1 KSRQFGRERET
12 LRFQVDEIKRAEL
25 REGEENELRE
35 ERLRLRNSERLSEL
49 TTEASLLL
57 DGGEED
63 ADNSLHAR
71 LRSLGKRLDE
81 ISRLDP
87 SAVRESASRHAEVVA
102 LLNDW
107 SAELADYVSSLDA
120 QPGR

>member
-1 KSRQFGRERET
+1 MFAGLETKAAKVRALFNDGQAADAALRDFREKSRQFGRERET

-81 ISRLDP
+81 I
-87 SAVRESASRHAEVVA
+87 
-102 LLNDW
+102 
-107 SAELADYVSSLDA
+107 
-120 QPGR
+120 